1 MKLRSLDINLVR
13 NVLKG
18 GNRLLN
24 KTKKITYSGIV
35 IALYIIIIYLTS
47 SLSFGTIQIRV
58 ANILYG
64 LCFKMPFLVIPLS
77 MGVIL
82 SNLLFGGLGIVD
94 IIGGTITT
102 LVTTYLISKCKKP
115 IMIIPIMIFTVA
127 LGISTYL
134 HLLLNIP
141 FSLLFIQIALGQ
153 IIPSILSY
161 LIVKRI
167 K

>member
-1 MKLRSLDINLVR
+1 M
-13 NVLKG
+13 
-18 GNRLLN
+18 N

-127 LGISTYL
+127 
-134 HLLLNIP
+134 
-141 FSLLFIQIALGQ
+141 
-153 IIPSILSY
+153 
-161 LIVKRI
+161 
-167 K
+167 